1 VLRSPMAE
9 VVQGTL
15 GMALTERKALWTYL
29 RQVSAK
35 PTNAEPT
42 CPGPFTGREVQARE
56 PARA

>member
-1 VLRSPMAE
+1 MAE